1 MIVKHSKLDIN
12 EISSAQFS
20 GRDIRDKNLLKLQTY
35 NKQLLKK
42 VYQLQNL
49 VEVSYRLN
57 SVLDE
62 EQIIHT
68 YLLNLFGLLSTRSV
82 VILSAKTPYSDKFT
96 PIYYQGIGKAHA
108 ETLTVGCTD
117 PIFRLLQLHHHCL
130 VLNKHAHLA
139 KKSKF
144 LNQVA
149 NLECQLLTPL
159 VHRDHRFGLVIIG
172 NKHNNKPYSLAEID
186 IFTTLTNFL
195 AVALSNARIYEEM
208 ERISLT
214 DPLTGL
220 FNRRYFDNYLDTEIA
235 RAKRFEHP
243 LSLVMLDVDHF
254 KNYNDQLGHL
264 NGDHLLV
271 SLAEVLTLTVRRSDI
286 VARYGGEEF
295 CIILPE
301 IARDGALV
309 FSERLRNT
317 ISAHPFRKREVQPD
331 GHVSI
336 SIGTATYPDDAQAS
350 NDLVEKADK
359 AMYQAK
365 NSGRNRVA
373 VFD

>member
-1 MIVKHSKLDIN
+1 
-12 EISSAQFS
+12 
-20 GRDIRDKNLLKLQTY
+20 
-35 NKQLLKK
+35 
-42 VYQLQNL
+42 
-49 VEVSYRLN
+49 
-57 SVLDE
+57 
-62 EQIIHT
+62 
-68 YLLNLFGLLSTRSV
+68 
-82 VILSAKTPYSDKFT
+82 
-96 PIYYQGIGKAHA
+96 
-108 ETLTVGCTD
+108 
-117 PIFRLLQLHHHCL
+117 
-130 VLNKHAHLA
+130 
-139 KKSKF
+139 KSKF
-144 LNQVA
+144 LSQVA

-159 VHRDHRFGLVIIG
+159 VHCDHRFGLVIIG
-172 NKHNNKPYSLAEID
+172 NKHNNRPYSLAEID

-195 AVALSNARIYEEM
+195 AVALSNARIYKEM

-271 SLAEVLTLTVRRSDI
+271 SLAEVLTGTVRRSDI

-365 NSGRNRVA
+365 NNGRNRVA